1 MIYMGIYSNR
11 PGTFADRKYPDDIPY
26 SVKHERRSRLN
37 KLLYQISTENN
48 QQEIGKIR
56 TRAEEITLL
65 QIRTMMIN
73 EIDANGDLYGYTDNM
88 KQITVKANAKTKGI
102 KI

>member
-11 PGTFADRKYPDDIPY
+11 PGTFADRKYPDDISY
-26 SVKHERRSRLN
+26 SVKHERRSCLN

-56 TRAEEITLL
+56 T
-65 QIRTMMIN
+65 MMVN
-73 EIDANGDLYGYTDNM
+73 EIAANGDLYGYTDNM

>member
-48 QQEIGKIR
+48 QQEIGR
-56 TRAEEITLL
+56 
-65 QIRTMMIN
+65 IRTMMVN
-73 EIDANGDLYGYTDNM
+73 EIAANGDLYGYTDNM

>member
-56 TRAEEITLL
+56 T
-65 QIRTMMIN
+65 MMIN
-73 EIDANGDLYGYTDNM
+73 EIGPNGDLYGYTDNM
-88 KQITVKANAKTKGI
+88 KQITIKANAKTKGI

>member
-56 TRAEEITLL
+56 TMMVNEIT
-65 QIRTMMIN
+65 
-73 EIDANGDLYGYTDNM
+73 ANGDLYGYTDNM
-88 KQITVKANAKTKGI
+88 KQITVKANTKTKAI

>member
-48 QQEIGKIR
+48 QQEIGR
-56 TRAEEITLL
+56 
-65 QIRTMMIN
+65 IRTMMIN
-73 EIDANGDLYGYTDNM
+73 EIGANGDLYGYTDNM
-88 KQITVKANAKTKGI
+88 KQITVKANAKAKGI

>member
-11 PGTFADRKYPDDIPY
+11 PGTFADRKYPDDVPY

-56 TRAEEITLL
+56 T
-65 QIRTMMIN
+65 MMVN
-73 EIDANGDLYGYTDNM
+73 EIAANGDLYGYTDNM

>member
-56 TRAEEITLL
+56 T
-65 QIRTMMIN
+65 MMVN
-73 EIDANGDLYGYTDNM
+73 EIAANGDLYGYTDNM

>member
-11 PGTFADRKYPDDIPY
+11 PGTFADRKYPDDISY

-56 TRAEEITLL
+56 T
-65 QIRTMMIN
+65 MMVN
-73 EIDANGDLYGYTDNM
+73 EIAANGDLYGYTDNM

>member
-26 SVKHERRSRLN
+26 SVKHERRSCLN

-56 TRAEEITLL
+56 T
-65 QIRTMMIN
+65 MMVN
-73 EIDANGDLYGYTDNM
+73 EIGANGDLYGYTDNM

>member
-48 QQEIGKIR
+48 QQEIGR
-56 TRAEEITLL
+56 
-65 QIRTMMIN
+65 IRTMMIN
-73 EIDANGDLYGYTDNM
+73 EIGANGDLYGYTDNM
-88 KQITVKANAKTKGI
+88 KQITVKANAKTKAI

>member
-56 TRAEEITLL
+56 T
-65 QIRTMMIN
+65 MMVN
-73 EIDANGDLYGYTDNM
+73 EIGANSDLYGYTDNM
-88 KQITVKANAKTKGI
+88 KQITIKANAKTKGI

>member
-48 QQEIGKIR
+48 QQDIGKIR
-56 TRAEEITLL
+56 T
-65 QIRTMMIN
+65 MMVN
-73 EIDANGDLYGYTDNM
+73 EIAANGDLYGYTDNM
-88 KQITVKANAKTKGI
+88 KQITVKANAKTKGL